1 MGFLGVLTELR
12 RHPSAVVGF
21 VIIFLLLVM
30 SICAVIKIPYS
41 EAVRLWRAGG
51 VVWLENPRNAAPK
64 WYNWFGA
71 GLPET
76 IKIETTRAE
85 KAEEALGG
93 GARLVTY
100 RLSFDFPYKRFPQEL
115 AIFFTPTYSKTPP
128 QVVLSWRTPDG
139 REIPLG
145 TRTVRG
151 AERHLLSGD
160 SNLLRRLGRVPE
172 ESLFADP
179 ANPAQALPGR
189 YELVLE
195 VYMFEPE
202 ADLSAKFIVYGRVYG
217 WAGTD
222 HLRRDLSIG
231 LLWGAP
237 IAVAFGFTA
246 AVGITLIQ
254 FILSGIGTWFGGA
267 MDIFIDRLTELRM
280 ILPFLPILILVG
292 MVWSRSI
299 WVILATVLM
308 YGSLGGGKG
317 YRAMFL
323 QAREAPY
330 IEAAKAYGA
339 GNFRIVFRYLLPRL
353 IPILI
358 PGFVLAIPT
367 YVFLEATLAIL
378 GIGDPIL
385 PTWGKIL
392 NDAYSMG
399 AHFKGLYYWFLE
411 PAGLL
416 MLTGLGFSMIGFTL
430 DRIFNPRLRS
440 L

>member
-1 MGFLGVLTELR
+1 MGFKGVLAELR
-12 RHPSAVVGF
+12 YHPSAVIGL
-21 VIIFLLLVM
+21 VIISLLLVM
-30 SICAVIKIPYS
+30 SIYAVIKIPYS
-41 EAVRLWRAGG
+41 EAVRLWRAGE

-76 IKIETTRAE
+76 IKIETSRAE
-85 KAEEALGG
+85 KAEEALGEG
-93 GARLVTY
+93 TRRVTY
-100 RLSFDFPYKRFPQEL
+100 RLSFDFLYKRFPQEL
-115 AIFFTPTYSKTPP
+115 AIFFTPTFSKTPP
-128 QVVLSWRTPDG
+128 QVMLSWRTPDG

-145 TRTVRG
+145 TRTLRG
-151 AERHLLSGD
+151 EERYVLSGD
-160 SNLLRRLGRVPE
+160 SNLLRRLGRAPE

-179 ANPAQALPGR
+179 ANPAQALRGR

-195 VYMFEPE
+195 VYTFEPG
-202 ADLSAKFIVYGRVYG
+202 ADLSAKLIVYGRVYG

-237 IAVAFGFTA
+237 VAVAFGFTA
-246 AVGITLIQ
+246 AVGIALIQ
-254 FILSGIGTWFGGA
+254 FILSGIGTWFGGV

-280 ILPFLPILILVG
+280 ILPLLPILILVG
-292 MVWSRSI
+292 MLWSRSI
-299 WVILATVLM
+299 WVILATLLM
-308 YGSLGGGKG
+308 FGCLGGQKN

-353 IPILI
+353 IPVLI
-358 PGFVLAIPT
+358 PGFVLAIPD
-367 YVFLEATLAIL
+367 YVFLEASLAVL

-385 PTWGKIL
+385 PTWGKII

-399 AHFKGLYYWFLE
+399 AQFKGLYYWLLE

-416 MLTGLGFSMIGFTL
+416 MITGLGFAMIGFTL

>member
-1 MGFLGVLTELR
+1 MGFKGVLAELR
-12 RHPSAVVGF
+12 YHPSAVIGL
-21 VIIFLLLVM
+21 VIISLLLVM
-30 SICAVIKIPYS
+30 SIYAVIKIPYS
-41 EAVRLWRAGG
+41 EAVRLWRAGE

-76 IKIETTRAE
+76 IKIETSRAE
-85 KAEEALGG
+85 KAEEALGEG
-93 GARLVTY
+93 TRRVTY
-100 RLSFDFPYKRFPQEL
+100 RLSFDFLYKRFPQEL

-128 QVVLSWRTPDG
+128 QVMLSWRTPDG

-145 TRTVRG
+145 TRTLRG
-151 AERHLLSGD
+151 EERYVLSGD
-160 SNLLRRLGRVPE
+160 SNLLRRLGRAPE

-179 ANPAQALPGR
+179 ANPAQALRGR

-195 VYMFEPE
+195 VYTFEPG
-202 ADLSAKFIVYGRVYG
+202 ADLSAKLIVYGRVYG

-237 IAVAFGFTA
+237 VAVAFGFTA
-246 AVGITLIQ
+246 AVGIALIQ
-254 FILSGIGTWFGGA
+254 FILSGIGTWFGGV

-280 ILPFLPILILVG
+280 ILPLLPILILVG
-292 MVWSRSI
+292 MLWSRSI
-299 WVILATVLM
+299 WVILATLLM
-308 YGSLGGGKG
+308 FGCLGGQKN

-353 IPILI
+353 IPVLI
-358 PGFVLAIPT
+358 PGFVLAIPD
-367 YVFLEATLAIL
+367 YVFLEASLAVL

-385 PTWGKIL
+385 PTWGKII

-399 AHFKGLYYWFLE
+399 AQFKGLYYWLLE

-416 MLTGLGFSMIGFTL
+416 MITGLGFAMIGFTL